1 MRRLAL
7 FAPLFLAAL
16 VAVGSAALPAGAA
29 GEAKLDPVNAPVRP
43 GDVVPVTGVGWPAG
57 QMVSVSVCGNN
68 GVNGSASCALT
79 EASTFPITRDGTL
92 SGRVYVTTPPA
103 PCPCV
108 LKVVSMGATAQKQTP
123 LQIEGAPWSDEV
135 AATTVPPNVDETP
148 AATFTP
154 PAPTLKIDSVTID
167 DTSGRGTL
175 FGASATRLL
184 RLTVTNTGELP
195 VKDAHMSLRYGK
207 GDNPDMVVETP
218 DVPVIGAGETVTV
231 DVPFELGAL
240 AYGDFTIQGDIGVVG
255 NRVPFE
261 GETSTWPWGLLIVAF
276 VLVQLLVLWVLRR
289 NRRKRLEREA
299 ELAADPPGTDDVPD
313 GAVIDIPAL
322 EEPQLVAVGQSPAPI
337 GDPAGDGVTATDP
350 TIPPQDI
357 QLDGPVTA
365 APWH

>member
-1 MRRLAL
+1 MRRRTL
-7 FAPLFLAAL
+7 FAPLILAAL
-16 VAVGSAALPAGAA
+16 VAVGIVASPAGAA
-29 GEAKLDPVNAPVRP
+29 GTATLDPVSVPVKP

-68 GVNGSASCALT
+68 GVNGSANCALS

-108 LKVVSMGATAQKQTP
+108 LKVVSMGSTAQKQTP
-123 LQIEGAPWSDEV
+123 MQIEGAPWSDEV
-135 AATTVPPNVDETP
+135 AATTVPSNADEVPVT
-148 AATFTP
+148 TYTP
-154 PAPTLKIDSVTID
+154 PDPTLRIDSVTID
-167 DTSGRGTL
+167 DTSDRGTL

-207 GDNPDMVVETP
+207 GDDPQMVVETP
-218 DVPVIGAGETVTV
+218 DIPVIAAGESITV

-240 AYGDFTIQGDIGVVG
+240 SYGDFTIAGDIGVVG

-299 ELAADPPGTDDVPD
+299 ELAAGPLPTDAAPD
-313 GAVIDIPAL
+313 GAANDLPAP
-322 EEPQLVAVGQSPAPI
+322 EEPQLVAVGNASASI
-337 GDPAGDGVTATDP
+337 GDPAGDGATATDS
-350 TIPPQDI
+350 TIPPRDI
-357 QLDGPVTA
+357 GLDGPVTA